1 AMERHEA
8 GEARVIPILLR
19 PMDNWHT
26 APFGKLEALPRDGL
40 PATQWPDRDVAFRDV
55 AAGIR
60 TALEDVA
67 RRRRKSAAS
76 ERPLRVV
83 VPSRFGDRP
92 EPSRS
97 ELVAKALS
105 VYMASRLASRS
116 GDRPESAAL
125 AEQVATALFNKGVR
139 LGALGR
145 SEEELSVYEEV
156 ASRFGDRPELALAE
170 PVVSALG
177 NKGWLQYEL
186 GDFNNSVVS
195 SRAALART
203 PGATWIRCN
212 LALALL
218 HLGEIDAARETYAQA
233 SKEIETPEDFQRL
246 VLQDL
251 DDALVRRPDLPG
263 AREIRDWLVSRV
275 ASQGA
280 ASGQE

>member
-83 VPSRFGDRP
+83 MASRFGDRP

-97 ELVAKALS
+97 EQVAKALEEFL
-105 VYMASRLASRS
+105 SRYR
-116 GDRPESAAL
+116 DRPE
-125 AEQVATALFNKGVR
+125 
-139 LGALGR
+139 
-145 SEEELSVYEEV
+145 
-156 ASRFGDRPELALAE
+156 PALAE
-170 PVVSALG
+170 PVATALG

-186 GDFNNSVVS
+186 GDFNNSVAS

-263 AREIRDWLVSRV
+263 AR
-275 ASQGA
+275 
-280 ASGQE
+280 

>member
-1 AMERHEA
+1 MNREDALEVFFSYSHRDDELRRQLDAHLALLKRQDRIRTWFDGGIAPGQEIEPEIFARLDAADLILLLVSPDFIASDFCWSREMERAMERHEA
-8 GEARVIPILLR
+8 GAARVIPILLR
-19 PMDNWHT
+19 PVDNWHT

-156 ASRFGDRPELALAE
+156 ASRFGDR
-170 PVVSALG
+170 
-177 NKGWLQYEL
+177 
-186 GDFNNSVVS
+186 
-195 SRAALART
+195 
-203 PGATWIRCN
+203 
-212 LALALL
+212 
-218 HLGEIDAARETYAQA
+218 
-233 SKEIETPEDFQRL
+233 
-246 VLQDL
+246 
-251 DDALVRRPDLPG
+251 
-263 AREIRDWLVSRV
+263 
-275 ASQGA
+275 
-280 ASGQE
+280 